1 MHEQPDST
9 SSRVH
14 EAIADLARTLH
25 NTTGDTPE
33 LTADQVLQ
41 EVTAGAVDF
50 VPAADHAGVT
60 LVTGQGPRASVRS
73 VAATGEVPRLLD
85 ALQEKFGTGP
95 CLQSARE
102 YETVHVADFSSEIRW
117 PAFSQAVVERTPVRS
132 SLSIQ
137 LFTDQEALGALTLYS
152 ETVDGF
158 DDTAVDQA
166 WALAAHGAVALSSAR
181 RSEQFR
187 SALAS
192 RDIIGQAKGII
203 MERYTVSAHGAFA
216 LLSKLS
222 QNSNIPVVELARRL
236 ADPDRSNTDT

>member
-1 MHEQPDST
+1 M
-9 SSRVH
+9 
-14 EAIADLARTLH
+14 H
-25 NTTGDTPE
+25 NTTGGAPE

-50 VPAADHAGVT
+50 VPSADHAGVT
-60 LVTGQGPRASVRS
+60 LVTGHGPRAAVRS

-85 ALQEKFGTGP
+85 ALQDKFGAGP
-95 CLQSARE
+95 YLQSARD
-102 YETVHVADFSSEIRW
+102 YETVHVADYRYETRW
-117 PAFSQAVVERTPVRS
+117 PAFTQAVLERTPVRS

-137 LFTDQEALGALTLYS
+137 LFTDREALGALNLYS
-152 ETVDGF
+152 ETVDAF

-166 WALAAHGAVALSSAR
+166 WALAAHAAVALSSAR

-192 RDIIGQAKGII
+192 RDIIGQAKGMI
-203 MERYTVSAHGAFA
+203 MERYTITARQAFA

-222 QNSNIPVVELARRL
+222 QDSNIPIVELARRL
-236 ADPDRSNTDT
+236 ADTERDDTAT